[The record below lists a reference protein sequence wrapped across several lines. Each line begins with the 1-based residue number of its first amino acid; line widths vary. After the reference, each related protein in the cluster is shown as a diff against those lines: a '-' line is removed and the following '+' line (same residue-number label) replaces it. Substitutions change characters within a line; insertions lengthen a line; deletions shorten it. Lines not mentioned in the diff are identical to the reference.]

1 MKLCV
6 MINIFPIDS
15 TDVPGVMKVI
25 RGKEMNVRKGSSPC
39 INFRKK
45 GNPHPSSCKRKG
57 SITAGADAADIWM
70 ESSSIADLPAD
81 LSEIVIF

>member
-25 RGKEMNVRKGSSPC
+25 RGEEMNIRKGSCSC

-45 GNPHPSSCKRKG
+45 RSTHPSSCKRKG
-57 SITAGADAADIWM
+57 SITAGTDAADIRM
-70 ESSSIADLPAD
+70 ESGSLADLAAD
-81 LSEIVIF
+81 LSEIVIL